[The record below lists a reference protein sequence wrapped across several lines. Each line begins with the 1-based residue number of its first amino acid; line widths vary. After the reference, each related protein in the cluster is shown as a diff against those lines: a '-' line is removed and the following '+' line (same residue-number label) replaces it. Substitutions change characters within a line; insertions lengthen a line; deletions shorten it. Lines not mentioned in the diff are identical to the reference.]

1 MFLSLT
7 ASTLWMPLVLGSCGL
22 TAMAVHDG
30 AASSMAKALS
40 TTRDERRLWE
50 IVGAH
55 GLSCFIAPVAD
66 A

>member
-1 MFLSLT
+1 
-7 ASTLWMPLVLGSCGL
+7 VLGSCGL
-22 TAMAVHDG
+22 TAMAVLDG

-50 IVGAH
+50 IAGAH

-66 A
+66 G